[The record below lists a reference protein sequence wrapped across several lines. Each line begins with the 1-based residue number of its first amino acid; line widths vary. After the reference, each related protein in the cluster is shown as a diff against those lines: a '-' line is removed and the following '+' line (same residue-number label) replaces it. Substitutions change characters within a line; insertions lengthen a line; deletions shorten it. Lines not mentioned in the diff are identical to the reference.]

1 MVDLEGELVAVGSD
15 RTLCSCDQP
24 GVVNQHVDPRVLAT
38 QRRRELTHLAEVSK
52 VGDMAFRADL
62 RSDRARLAR
71 RPSDQNDPV
80 ASPCQRPGRG
90 SAYPVAPARYH
101 HNPAIAQRLV
111 DAATV
116 NCGPYSTVKGNC
128 QVLIGEAARR
138 AGVSRDTVR
147 LYTRL
152 GLVACTPRPAGSKA
166 YADYDQD
173 AVELIKNIKVAQSI
187 GFSLSE
193 LVPIAAAYVAGRLD
207 DGEQRLLLEAKLAE
221 IEERQG
227 KLRQMSE
234 FLWSKLNDL
243 PASD

>member
-1 MVDLEGELVAVGSD
+1 M
-15 RTLCSCDQP
+15 
-24 GVVNQHVDPRVLAT
+24 
-38 QRRRELTHLAEVSK
+38 
-52 VGDMAFRADL
+52 
-62 RSDRARLAR
+62 
-71 RPSDQNDPV
+71 
-80 ASPCQRPGRG
+80 
-90 SAYPVAPARYH
+90 
-101 HNPAIAQRLV
+101 
-111 DAATV
+111 
-116 NCGPYSTVKGNC
+116 
-128 QVLIGEAARR
+128 LIGEAARR

-152 GLVACTPRPAGSKA
+152 GLVACTTRPAGSKA

-193 LVPIAAAYVAGRLD
+193 LVPIAAAYVAGQLD

-221 IEERQG
+221 IEERQD